1 MNKFALVGIVLLV
14 AGGILIGFEKISELL
29 ETAEGG
35 YDTLNM
41 LELFGDD
48 AFDWLRDINI
58 DVLKDSLTFVIET
71 PLYLIFLVLGGIS
84 LLISGFI
91 KK

>member
-1 MNKFALVGIVLLV
+1 MNKFALIGIVLVV
-14 AGGILIGFEKISELL
+14 AGGVLIGFEKISDLL

-41 LELFGDD
+41 LEIIGED
-48 AFDWLRDINI
+48 AFKWLNDINI
-58 DVLKDSLTFVIET
+58 DVLKDSLTYVVEAPI
-71 PLYLIFLVLGGIS
+71 YLIFFILGGVS